1 MKKLILLLFLSL
13 PIAVF
18 GQQVEKGSGIIL
30 GIGGGH
36 ISSHTPSVY
45 GGLPVDKGSSFLDRK
60 VVLEA
65 GYRFRLVPQ
74 KGRFFYDVDALFG
87 YSKCDY
93 RISYLPTE
101 ENTVYSGP
109 SGDKQNLS
117 LSLAGI
123 CNFQIVKG
131 LHVGVGVQPTYYI
144 WETRTFDIPVL
155 AKIGYDF
162 GPAELAFSY
171 KQGLVKN
178 NKISAFKDSRF
189 SNWQFSVYIP
199 LSKCLLKK

>member
-1 MKKLILLLFLSL
+1 MS
-13 PIAVF
+13 A
-18 GQQVEKGSGIIL
+18 
-30 GIGGGH
+30 
-36 ISSHTPSVY
+36 
-45 GGLPVDKGSSFLDRK
+45 
-60 VVLEA
+60 
-65 GYRFRLVPQ
+65 
-74 KGRFFYDVDALFG
+74 
-87 YSKCDY
+87 
-93 RISYLPTE
+93 E
-101 ENTVYSGP
+101 ENTVYSEA

-117 LSLAGI
+117 LSLAGT

-178 NKISAFKDSRF
+178 NKISAFKAVSQTGNSLF
-189 SNWQFSVYIP
+189 IFLCQSV
-199 LSKCLLKK
+199 C

>member
-1 MKKLILLLFLSL
+1 MS
-13 PIAVF
+13 A
-18 GQQVEKGSGIIL
+18 
-30 GIGGGH
+30 
-36 ISSHTPSVY
+36 
-45 GGLPVDKGSSFLDRK
+45 
-60 VVLEA
+60 
-65 GYRFRLVPQ
+65 
-74 KGRFFYDVDALFG
+74 
-87 YSKCDY
+87 
-93 RISYLPTE
+93 E
-101 ENTVYSGP
+101 ENTVYSEA

-117 LSLAGI
+117 LSLAGT